1 MCIAKRSTSRKSY
14 YLYAMFK
21 FINVYVLL
29 KFLLKYYFICICI
42 CMPCDSN
49 VSYEVTYYVIAGS
62 KYGYGAST
70 ISRYVTSSGVF
81 KRTES
86 HEKVYNVPKYHIRY
100 ITFCIIKKIIPWMN
114 EWPFIPIHICEPA
127 GSYLFY
133 NVY

>member
-1 MCIAKRSTSRKSY
+1 MY
-14 YLYAMFK
+14 FMFSNK
-21 FINVYVLL
+21 IFQLIFLVFLAWMNPCVLLKGQPHERVTIYMQCSNFLNVYVLL
-29 KFLLKYYFICICI
+29 KFLLKYYFICFQCI

-100 ITFCIIKKIIPWMN
+100 ITSCIIKKIIP
-114 EWPFIPIHICEPA
+114 
-127 GSYLFY
+127 
-133 NVY
+133 